1 MRKIATFLLVLL
13 GLSTVFAAQDKKT
26 QSNQSG
32 AQRGVTV
39 VASKP
44 HRALPQ
50 DQYCQPGYL
59 SAYTNLSSNG
69 GGVPGKSCTSGG
81 KANWY
86 ERSLVCHEER
96 SMRRN
101 RS

>member
-1 MRKIATFLLVLL
+1 MGIDLHGYHPSDIVGSGMLEQLVQQAWEMGESRL
-13 GLSTVFAAQDKKT
+13 GLI
-26 QSNQSG
+26 
-32 AQRGVTV
+32 
-39 VASKP
+39 
-44 HRALPQ
+44 H
-50 DQYCQPGYL
+50 
-59 SAYTNLSSNG
+59 